1 MKTKQITR
9 KGRWNGTKERQHKEA
24 GEGVYGS
31 EPGIYFLRNASQGMT
46 CVLLGVGIR
55 GTHKL
60 LTLPID
66 DNFC

>member
-9 KGRWNGTKERQHKEA
+9 KKRWNGTKERQHKEA

-46 CVLLGVGIR
+46 VSKGVGIR
-55 GTHKL
+55 GTH
-60 LTLPID
+60 
-66 DNFC
+66 NFLH